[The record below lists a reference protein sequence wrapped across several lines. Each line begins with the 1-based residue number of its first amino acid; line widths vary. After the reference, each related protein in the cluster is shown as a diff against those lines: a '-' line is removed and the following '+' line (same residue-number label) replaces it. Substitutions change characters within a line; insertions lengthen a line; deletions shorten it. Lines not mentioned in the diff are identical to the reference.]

1 MRTITDHIINPAND
15 KLTIT
20 VTDEPGAG
28 GANHRY
34 EITGFDTATNPSHID
49 KAGYS
54 HGCSREV
61 ILFQNGPINEK
72 GVNGITQEVLLA
84 IVADR
89 LRSFQA
95 GPFACRENALA
106 LTKIE
111 EAQHWL
117 QQRTIARMRRGVE
130 GTHAK

>member
-1 MRTITDHIINPAND
+1 MREITDHIINPCND
-15 KLTIT
+15 KITIT

-34 EITGFDTATNPSHID
+34 EIEGFDTENNPSNTD
-49 KAGYS
+49 SMGYRS
-54 HGCSREV
+54 SFSKQV
-61 ILFQNGPINEK
+61 ILFQNGPISESGTN
-72 GVNGITQEVLLA
+72 GVTQEVLLA

-95 GPFACRENALA
+95 GPYACRENALA

-130 GTHAK
+130 GTHEK

>member
-1 MRTITDHIINPAND
+1 MRELTDHKINPAND
-15 KLTIT
+15 KLRIF

-34 EITGFDTATNPSHID
+34 EITGFDPTRNPSVD
-49 KAGYS
+49 GLDDMN
-54 HGCSREV
+54 GTLL
-61 ILFQNGPINEK
+61 LFQNGPINEV
-72 GVNGITQEVLLA
+72 GVNGITQEALLA

-89 LRSFQA
+89 LCSFQA
-95 GPFACRENALA
+95 GPYACRENALA

-117 QQRTIARMRRGVE
+117 LSRTRRRMARGVE
-130 GTHAK
+130 GTHSK

>member
-1 MRTITDHIINPAND
+1 VRELTDHRVNPAND
-15 KLTIT
+15 KIRIC

-34 EITGFDTATNPSHID
+34 EITGYTLRNNASFDDATMYDSD
-49 KAGYS
+49 GD
-54 HGCSREV
+54 V
-61 ILFQNGPINEK
+61 LLFQNGPIGEA

-95 GPFACRENALA
+95 GPYACRENAIA

-111 EAQHWL
+111 EAQLWL
-117 QQRTIARMRRGVE
+117 HKRTLDRMRRGVE
-130 GTHAK
+130 GTHTK